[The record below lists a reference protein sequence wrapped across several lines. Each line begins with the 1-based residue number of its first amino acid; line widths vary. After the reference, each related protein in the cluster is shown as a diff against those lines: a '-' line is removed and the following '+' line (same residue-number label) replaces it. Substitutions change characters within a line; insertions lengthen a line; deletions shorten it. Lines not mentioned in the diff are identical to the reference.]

1 MSYEKNPVR
10 KKLRLDNFDY
20 SSNGAYFITIC
31 LKIRENLLW
40 QSVGADIIRPMGK
53 IHLSEYG
60 RIVKNAI
67 CEIPVHY
74 DNAYLDKFCIMPD
87 HIHLILFLLRE
98 NRDQCGR
105 IISAP
110 TVNIPTIIG
119 QMKRSVS
126 KKIGFGIWQKS
137 YYDHIIRNE
146 RDLNEIRKYIAENP
160 LKWVYKNEGNI

>member
-1 MSYEKNPVR
+1 MSDENRAIR
-10 KKLRLDNFDY
+10 KKLRLENFDY

-31 LKIRENLLW
+31 LKVRENILW
-40 QSVGADIIRPMGK
+40 QPVGADIIRPIGK

-60 RIVKNAI
+60 KIVKNAI

-74 DNAYLDKFCIMPD
+74 DNVYLDRFCIMPD
-87 HIHLILFLLRE
+87 HIHLILFLL
-98 NRDQCGR
+98 NGDYYQSGR

-110 TVNIPTIIG
+110 TVNISTVIG

-137 YYDHIIRNE
+137 YFDHIIRNE
-146 RDLNEIRKYIAENP
+146 QDLNETRKYIAENP
-160 LKWVYKNEGNI
+160 IKWLYQDKK